1 MRRPSGI
8 LHIVD
13 FKTSQ
18 IVSAIQPKDYWDD
31 KRHWEIKN
39 NIDTLEFRVFDNTE
53 HATTLL
59 QQNLVLKEV
68 RDGRIV
74 PYVITEAEKDS
85 KDRSV
90 VAYASGEW
98 IQLAKAGIINPQKIE
113 GKTLNECMGIA
124 LAGTKWKIGK
134 TEHNGSHSITIDE
147 FTDPLTFLKQIASSF
162 ELEIQYRAE
171 VVGSQIVGRYVDMV
185 KKRGR
190 DTKKEVTLGKDL
202 MGIKRIENS
211 QNICTALLGFV
222 KKEGGEFIT
231 IAEINNGVPYLVD
244 DGAFQR
250 WNEKGQQKF
259 GFYSP
264 ETENQDMTPQRL
276 KTLMKTEI
284 EKRINTSVSY
294 EVQAQSIGQVFGLAH
309 ELINEGDTI
318 RIIDRGFTPKLYL
331 EARAIAGDESFKDP
345 TQDKYVFGD
354 YREIVDSNEELRR
367 MYQKILASL
376 QDKVPQG
383 WFDALKDKVKDQGV
397 DIQDAI
403 NKSKQAQQESKTAKD
418 LAEATQDYMEKN
430 LVDII
435 ENVKPPT
442 TDLKANKTLWRDI
455 SNGKPGI
462 LKIWTGTA
470 WESVVPDTAPLQQ
483 SIKDVNKDIE
493 TAKTELNQKV
503 LSVEGKAQEIAGQ
516 IVDVQKQVNDKVDQT
531 WIKNQLKDKA
541 DKSGVYTKDEIKDGF
556 IGKQIYETDKQGNV
570 QKFKDI
576 NTSIGQTNEAL
587 TQKAEKSELT
597 KTNDGLTKLQNK
609 TNEIETTANGTKQK
623 LSELE
628 TTVNNTNVGGRNY
641 VLDSDKFILPPNTVQ
656 NFRFVNDLKDLQGKQ
671 VTVSVYVEVKNAKT
685 GVNTSNRI
693 GFEPSIRYSDN
704 SIQHLGAWLRITD
717 GMNFKGVIS
726 TTVWIKDIG
735 ILKTEQNAVYIQCG
749 GDYVKVGRPKIEIG
763 NKVTDWTPA
772 PEDQVT
778 TNDFTKKTVEIE
790 TTIKGINTS
799 VSNVQNEQGKL
810 TERVTKSE
818 QTADGFKQSIE
829 SLTKKDSEISNKL
842 NTVESNVDGNTKLIT
857 SVEKKVEGIDS
868 DVTNLMV
875 GTKELV
881 TPVYFKGGTVKLS
894 QDKFNGNAV
903 VDVTGAWHGL
913 SYHIVNLVK
922 PNKIKIGD
930 KVTYSVWARLKDAP
944 DGVQAKHSIYDGLG
958 FGPELPNVDNQW
970 KQFSG
975 TFTVEK
981 KHMDATDQLIRVEPW
996 EWSGGDRKYI
1006 YQQSSPMISV
1016 TTKAYPWRP
1025 APEDIGDGNVLT
1037 KVTTEIKE
1045 QAGKISEKLTSVE
1058 TKVNN
1063 DKAGGRNLLLDSN
1076 VKYEKTEYLINQYSL
1091 TENFSTGEEYTFVI
1105 KGSVLQGQKFGIW
1118 QNGGSSNVGYATSVY
1133 ANGITYV
1140 TFKAVAATSG
1150 NERKLSLYNYPSNT
1164 TKAVVEW
1171 VALYKGNKPQ
1181 DWTPAPENQVATD
1194 EFTKKTTDIEK
1205 SVDGVKTIITAI
1217 EGKGI
1222 VGTNLVYNS
1231 SFLQRDTGLPV
1242 GWGFTH
1248 PDVTSFQMPWGDD
1261 KRAGVIRFN
1270 RTNLAETAPNSIVNG
1285 FSTKFSVT
1293 LNQDYTFSAYMKVPN
1308 VATFKFKYAYII
1320 EFFNE
1325 AGVRVQYQDVQ
1336 LTADELADITTGK
1349 WTRIVRT
1356 IKPKAADIVS
1366 GGFRLAL
1373 FHNGDIYYRM
1383 PQVELGDR
1391 VTGWNLSTDDFS
1403 TQHGLNDLTV
1413 KTNAIKQTVDSNQ
1426 ATITSLSTTQGNHTT
1441 QIQKNTSEIIQLNNQ
1456 ISSKVSDTQMQDYVG
1471 GLGST
1476 NLYMNSAFEDRI
1488 ITTSSGIVTSRTP
1501 SLSKWKVVATVSGV
1515 AVTPTTARQHDGYN
1529 SAQIQAT
1536 GLTVNAW
1543 TGISQLFPVTSSSGK
1558 LVLSAWV
1565 FTYNKDGLD
1574 QGGALEIKFLNGSTT
1589 VTTSSVDLKDKLNNG
1604 AWTLVSVTAEV
1615 PSKAV
1620 THVEAYIWIRR
1631 NGLIWVSQPQFQQ
1644 GATPSAFME
1653 NPKDYANYDQLVGE
1667 IAKKVAT
1674 TDFNSKVSTLETS
1687 INQQSKSIEL
1697 KAEKTDVYTKKE
1709 ANGQFGSKSIVDSHT
1724 SSISLMAGEITQR
1737 VKNNEVASTINQT
1750 AQSVL
1755 IQAQKIMLDGYIEAK
1770 HLKAQEL
1777 VGVTIKT
1784 APNNEQRF
1792 VKLNRQFL
1800 ELYDK
1805 NISRVELKFFNSQDG
1820 TAITPALVM
1829 GRSKSGGIEGAT
1841 ALYHRTPI
1849 DGNGNDNFRESYS
1862 TLGVVESYNSNSN
1875 LFLYGSGLEQ
1885 TWGGKVHLY
1894 GKDTVTISAS
1904 RQGDIVIKTDTVAQN
1919 TSIKIQPSLDFEVIA
1934 GNNIYL
1940 QGNGYHL
1947 STVRTNH
1954 TFRNGNGNFYFE
1966 NKNKTSGNNM
1976 LLQDDNNNADLRLA
1990 YIRIRGSHV
1999 SGYQSALQ
2007 LIPVG
2012 ENTPTAGLQAGNIS
2026 YTSLT
2031 NRSSRKIKSNI
2042 RDLEINAL
2050 EKIMS
2055 LKVKQYN
2062 FKSDVEKLYKMRQE
2076 AEGTGKLHTTRDI
2089 PLQYGL
2095 ILEDTDET
2103 FHADLGD
2110 GINLYT
2116 LVTLHLDATQKIKFI
2131 QDVHE
2136 KELSNLKSKIAS
2148 QDNEIEYLKSQV
2160 ASQEDRIARLEGLL
2174 FQQLIDKKPEQ
2185 P

>member
-1 MRRPSGI
+1 MRTPSGI

-53 HATTLL
+53 HAATLL

-98 IQLAKAGIINPQKIE
+98 IQLAKAGIIKPQKIE

-134 TEHNGSHSITIDE
+134 TEHNGSHSMTIDE

-190 DTKKEVTLGKDL
+190 DTRKEVTLGKDL

-231 IAEINNGVPYLVD
+231 IAEINNGIPYLVD

-250 WNEKGQQKF
+250 WNEKGQHKF

-284 EKRINTSVSY
+284 EKRVNTSVSY

-331 EARAIAGDESFKDP
+331 EARAIAGDESFKAP

-418 LAEATQDYMEKN
+418 LAEATQNYMEQN

-435 ENVKPPT
+435 ESVKPPT
-442 TDLKANKTLWRDI
+442 TNLKANKTLWRDI

-462 LKIWTGTA
+462 LKLWTGTA

-483 SIKDVNKDIE
+483 SIKDVKKDIE

-531 WIKNQLKDKA
+531 WINNQLKDKA

-556 IGKQIYETDKQGNV
+556 IGKQIYETDKNGNV
-570 QKFKDI
+570 KKFQDI
-576 NTSIGQTNEAL
+576 NTSISQTNEAL
-587 TQKAEKSELT
+587 KQKAEKSELT
-597 KTNDGLTKLQNK
+597 KINDGLSQLESK
-609 TNEIETTANGTKQK
+609 TNEIISTADGTKQT
-623 LSELE
+623 LSNLK
-628 TTVNNTNVGGRNY
+628 TQVDNIQVGGRNLLLETATKSHSVKTGENKQHTY
-641 VLDSDKFILPPNTVQ
+641 F
-656 NFRFVNDLKDLQGKQ
+656 DLAKDAATLMQGKNLAMSFLFTGK
-671 VTVSVYVEVKNAKT
+671 VTAWGTTNKWAGFEVKITFTDNTFHYPSCRVENRLTLGKQYNQERFTASAVVMDKPIKEISVYALARDFT
-685 GVNTSNRI
+685 GDVLI
-693 GFEPSIRYSDN
+693 E
-704 SIQHLGAWLRITD
+704 
-717 GMNFKGVIS
+717 K
-726 TTVWIKDIG
+726 
-735 ILKTEQNAVYIQCG
+735 LKL
-749 GDYVKVGRPKIEIG
+749 EIG
-763 NKVTDWTPA
+763 TIATAWTPA
-772 PEDQVT
+772 PEDQVST
-778 TNDFTKKTVEIE
+778 TDFTKKTVEIE

-818 QTADGFKQSIE
+818 QTAEGFKQSIE

-842 NTVESNVDGNTKLIT
+842 NTVESTVDGNTKLIT
-857 SVEKKVEGIDS
+857 SVEKKIDGIDS

-944 DGVQAKHSIYDGLG
+944 DGVKAQHSIYDGLG
-958 FGPELPNVDNQW
+958 LGPELPNVDNRW

-1045 QAGKISEKLTSVE
+1045 QAGKISEKLTSIE
-1058 TKVNN
+1058 TKVDNTKL
-1063 DKAGGRNLLLDSN
+1063 DGRNSLKNSNFSSYIVNDSISWDKSLNGNLQASGWGSGYNGGVADATKGYHAHLDITTFGYPVVAFINKNNIIGRKNRWMGIAEDVVAEFARNNVADKEITISMDIWSDTKGFRINGGLHHFIEGNTAQNFHSGQYVFNVSEVNRWERYTFTIKLHNKYDVTKVARFYIYGGEGIEGVAYVKN
-1076 VKYEKTEYLINQYSL
+1076 VKLELANI
-1091 TENFSTGEEYTFVI
+1091 
-1105 KGSVLQGQKFGIW
+1105 
-1118 QNGGSSNVGYATSVY
+1118 AT
-1133 ANGITYV
+1133 A
-1140 TFKAVAATSG
+1140 
-1150 NERKLSLYNYPSNT
+1150 
-1164 TKAVVEW
+1164 
-1171 VALYKGNKPQ
+1171 
-1181 DWTPAPENQVATD
+1181 WTPAPEDQVTTD
-1194 EFTKKTTDIEK
+1194 EFNKKTTEIEK
-1205 SVDGVKTIITAI
+1205 SVGGVTTSVSTVQKNQ
-1217 EGKGI
+1217 
-1222 VGTNLVYNS
+1222 GTMQS
-1231 SFLQRDTGLPV
+1231 
-1242 GWGFTH
+1242 
-1248 PDVTSFQMPWGDD
+1248 
-1261 KRAGVIRFN
+1261 
-1270 RTNLAETAPNSIVNG
+1270 
-1285 FSTKFSVT
+1285 T
-1293 LNQDYTFSAYMKVPN
+1293 LNKV
-1308 VATFKFKYAYII
+1308 
-1320 EFFNE
+1320 E
-1325 AGVRVQYQDVQ
+1325 Q
-1336 LTADELADITTGK
+1336 TT
-1349 WTRIVRT
+1349 
-1356 IKPKAADIVS
+1356 
-1366 GGFRLAL
+1366 
-1373 FHNGDIYYRM
+1373 N
-1383 PQVELGDR
+1383 
-1391 VTGWNLSTDDFS
+1391 
-1403 TQHGLNDLTV
+1403 
-1413 KTNAIKQTVDSNQ
+1413 SNSQ
-1426 ATITSLSTTQGNHTT
+1426 SITSLSQTQGK
-1441 QIQKNTSEIIQLNNQ
+1441 QGEIIQQNTSDITQLNNQ
-1456 ISSKVSDTQMQDYVG
+1456 IKSKVSETQMQDYVG
-1471 GLGST
+1471 GLGSV
-1476 NLYMNSAFEDRI
+1476 NMYFNSAFEDRI
-1488 ITTSSGIVTSRTP
+1488 INTSTGVVASRTP
-1501 SLSKWKVVATVSGV
+1501 SLTKWNKMGITTGT
-1515 AVTPTTARQHDGYN
+1515 AVTPTSVRNHDGYN

-1536 GLTVNAW
+1536 GLTANTW
-1543 TGISQLFPVTSSSGK
+1543 TGINQLIPVSADSGK
-1558 LVLSAWV
+1558 LVLSVWV
-1565 FTYNKDGLD
+1565 FANNTEGMDA
-1574 QGGALEIKFLNGSTT
+1574 GGSIEFKFLNGS
-1589 VTTSSVDLKDKLNNG
+1589 SVVGQVDTNIRSKLVGG
-1604 AWTLVSVTAEV
+1604 AWTFVSLTADV
-1615 PSKAV
+1615 PTKNV
-1620 THVEAYIWIRR
+1620 THVQAGIFLVK
-1631 NGLIWVSQPQFQQ
+1631 NGLMWVSQPQVQQ
-1644 GATPSAFME
+1644 GANPTTFME

-1724 SSISLMAGEITQR
+1724 SSIALMAGEITQR

-1784 APNNEQRF
+1784 APNSEQRF

-1805 NISRVELKFFNSQDG
+1805 NISRAELKFFNSQDG

-2136 KELSNLKSKIAS
+2136 KELSNLKSKVAS

-2174 FQQLIDKKPEQ
+2174 LQQLIDKKPEQ